1 MKETRT
7 DRFIRL
13 YSPVNDRFER
23 FCKARAYGA
32 IDFKDLMHDTLI
44 VAFEKLDQL
53 KSEQAFLHFLFGTA
67 ARIMANKAKKKSPIL
82 SDSMTHLE
90 SQHSTEQTSDLQ
102 FEIAN
107 LYTQLSKLDEVTRD
121 CLILFEISGFSIREI
136 MDIQKSGESAV
147 KQRLR
152 RGREQLIERMKASE
166 NETSER

>member
-23 FCKARAYGA
+23 FCKARAFGA

-53 KSEQAFLHFLFGTA
+53 KNEEAFLHFLFGTA
-67 ARIMANKAKKKSPIL
+67 TRIMANKSKKKKPIL
-82 SDSMTHLE
+82 SDSMSPYE
-90 SQHSTEQTSDLQ
+90 STHSTEQPLDLQ

-107 LYTQLSKLDEVTRD
+107 LYIQLSKLDEVTRD
-121 CLILFEISGFSIREI
+121 CLILFEISGFSIKEI

-152 RGREQLIERMKASE
+152 RGREQLIELLKASE
-166 NETSER
+166 NVKIER